1 MFAELT
7 ELARERSSG
16 KRIELLRR
24 MTDLYFSGL
33 DSRTTAEVFLFNDIV
48 QKIVDSVE
56 RDAKVQIAVNL
67 ATLPNFPREIV
78 LHLADDSDIDVA
90 RPVIRGATALTDEDL
105 VSIAMRGLQ
114 AHLCAIAMR
123 ESLSEVVTNVLVDR
137 GDREVVH
144 TVSANDGARFSPY
157 GIDQLIEKAQDD
169 VDLHAILVERPD
181 LSQETVDKLLP
192 LISGHLVI
200 KLAERNFDVGE
211 LLSPQMTETIR
222 QRVTAAL
229 RDRRANIRQT
239 EYYMEQVREGV
250 LTLDEA
256 IQQLAQSKRLLDIAT
271 VMSEFVQLD
280 RSHMFTIITGGKL
293 QTLMIT
299 FRSLDLAWNTF
310 NAVIAL
316 REAKFGKRFEKS
328 KDLKRDYEAIDP
340 ALTQRVIRFL
350 KVRQMANEVESGA
363 A

>member
-1 MFAELT
+1 
-7 ELARERSSG
+7 
-16 KRIELLRR
+16 
-24 MTDLYFSGL
+24 
-33 DSRTTAEVFLFNDIV
+33 
-48 QKIVDSVE
+48 
-56 RDAKVQIAVNL
+56 
-67 ATLPNFPREIV
+67 
-78 LHLADDSDIDVA
+78 
-90 RPVIRGATALTDEDL
+90 
-105 VSIAMRGLQ
+105 
-114 AHLCAIAMR
+114 
-123 ESLSEVVTNVLVDR
+123 VTNVLVDR
-137 GDREVVH
+137 GDREVVQ